1 MATTLS
7 MTGTVQR
14 ADGVSVVDQL
24 SLAPTRS
31 VSEDLSYTVVM
42 GTSSSH
48 VVAFGPIAAASFV
61 AIYATGQITAVLT
74 NSLASSQPLK
84 GDHFLLSNTD
94 LTGITLNNPSGTA
107 TVTVRIIFG
116 GA

>member
-24 SLAPTRS
+24 SLSPTRS
-31 VSEDLSYTVVM
+31 VTEDAAYLVAL
-42 GTSSSH
+42 GTSASH
-48 VVAFGPIAAASFV
+48 VVAFGPIATATFV
-61 AIYATGQITAVLT
+61 AIYATGQITVVLT
-74 NSLASSQPLK
+74 NTLASSQPLK
-84 GDHFLLSNTD
+84 GDHFVLSNTD
-94 LTGITLNNPSGTA
+94 ITGITLTNPSGTTA
-107 TVTVRIIFG
+107 VTVRVIFG